1 MTRQGQE
8 SEGFKA
14 PGFTR
19 QHFQLIAEVLADATY
34 DWEDGEWEFAPKA
47 MAELFADRLAS
58 TNPQFN
64 RDRFIDVAT
73 GKREQ

>member
-19 QHFQLIAEVLADATY
+19 QHFQLIAEVLAAADRNDTAL
-34 DWEDGEWEFAPKA
+34 
-47 MAELFADRLAS
+47 ELAWAFADRLLDE
-58 TNPQFN
+58 NPYFDH
-64 RDRFIDVAT
+64 DRFIDVAT
-73 GKREQ
+73 GKKER